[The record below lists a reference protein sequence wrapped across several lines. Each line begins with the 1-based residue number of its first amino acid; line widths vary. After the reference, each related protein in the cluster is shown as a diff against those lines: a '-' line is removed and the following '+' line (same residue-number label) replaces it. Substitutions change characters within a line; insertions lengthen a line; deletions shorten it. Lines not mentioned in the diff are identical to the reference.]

1 MTIPASLFPRVVI
14 SGSVSASVPTLIQEN
29 KHADCST
36 CVIVRPGFQ
45 LFQKTTD
52 LNLHTVYLLQINVFC
67 LKRNQALEEIVK
79 HINPQSIRLLQFRRT
94 SLKKLGL
101 LL

>member
-52 LNLHTVYLLQINVFC
+52 LYLLQINVFC